1 MGHVHIRTLMDGIGT
16 YTWVLEGTMYVSLG
30 EHKLATYSTDKIY
43 YGTRP
48 AMQDNSQWDRVKC
61 P

>member
-30 EHKLATYSTDKIY
+30 EHKLATTPQTKFIMEHDQQCKITVS
-43 YGTRP
+43 GIE
-48 AMQDNSQWDRVKC
+48 
-61 P
+61 